1 MTMKIVVCVVYPRY
15 PDNTEPLG
23 GFVESE
29 ETARK
34 IDDWWRAQP
43 GDMIGTWEDF
53 EVEVESR
60 DQILYGV
67 FSGTPA
73 HKIDEPDYYDPI
85 CHGVYTDRKV
95 AEHAA
100 KPETMWEANNCPPK
114 FVLPFRL
121 GWKFDRYFPDGKPWP
136 PDRS

>member
-1 MTMKIVVCVVYPRY
+1 MTMKIVVCVIYPRY

-43 GDMIGTWEDF
+43 GDMIGTWEDLR
-53 EVEVESR
+53 SR
-60 DQILYGV
+60 SKAATNS
-67 FSGTPA
+67 FTECSPA
-73 HKIDEPDYYDPI
+73 HPLSKSPIATSGAPI

-95 AEHAA
+95 AEHAT

-136 PDRS
+136 PDQL

>member
-1 MTMKIVVCVVYPRY
+1 MTMKVVVCVVYPRY

-43 GDMIGTWEDF
+43 GD
-53 EVEVESR
+53 
-60 DQILYGV
+60 QILYGV

-95 AEHAA
+95 AEREA
-100 KPETMWEANNCPPK
+100 KPKTMWAANNCPPK

-136 PDRS
+136 PDQL